1 MLQKIRYVAFGGK
14 SGISVKRGKGVTGW
28 HLFAPVGIVGQSARC
43 PMPVIAVVQE
53 KGGSGKSTVA
63 VHLARGLQLT
73 GSKVLVVDADPQR
86 SALDWYESQDAVTMP
101 LTVPFTGRD
110 LVREVERV
118 QSDFDFVVIDT
129 PPRVEVLMADAIRAA
144 DLTLIPTQH
153 SAFDLRP
160 AATVVTLFK
169 AARKAKRTKRGAFVV
184 NAVTASSRLAG
195 EIDEALTGYG
205 LPILSARLTNR
216 VGYKAST
223 SEGLTVFEMKDRRAK
238 AEVTALVAEVRS
250 LLQ

>member
-1 MLQKIRYVAFGGK
+1 
-14 SGISVKRGKGVTGW
+14 
-28 HLFAPVGIVGQSARC
+28 
-43 PMPVIAVVQE
+43 MPVIAVVQE
-53 KGGSGKSTVA
+53 KGGSGKSTLA

-73 GSKVLVVDADPQR
+73 GSQVLVIDADPQR
-86 SALDWYESQDAVTMP
+86 SAFDWYESQDAVLMP
-101 LTVPFTGRD
+101 PTRAFTGRD

-129 PPRVEVLMADAIRAA
+129 PPRVETVMADAIRAA
-144 DLTLIPTQH
+144 DLTLIPTQT

-160 AATVVTLFK
+160 AATVVSLFK
-169 AARKAKRTKRGAFVV
+169 AARQAKRRKRAAFVV

-205 LPILSARLTNR
+205 LPVLSARLTNR
-216 VGYKAST
+216 VAYKAST
-223 SEGLTVFEMKDRRAK
+223 SDGLTVFESQDRRAR